1 MKNKIINSFKT
12 RGGGIGFIGGLTL
25 LFIALKLCKVI
36 KWSWLWVLSPLW
48 ATAGLVIIL
57 LILGIILGLFSS
69 K

>member
-1 MKNKIINSFKT
+1 MANNNNHSKA

-36 KWSWLWVLSPLW
+36 KWSWLWVLSPIW
-48 ATAGLVIIL
+48 ITIGLVIFL
-57 LILGIILGLFSS
+57 FILGIIIGIFS